1 MFDLVISRVQRLPEC
16 INKDVSTLQVLHN
29 FIFPSHLSTF
39 HLKQIRTRK
48 VSLASRFHQHLLVSN
63 YTFPILAFPR
73 RSPMH
78 FNHAPSWKHKY
89 WIEMVTETIFS
100 REEEIKTQT
109 LCAER
114 GRIRWNLERAQ
125 KSTKCHFLFRWKMIM
140 SSHNA
145 SCTAADIWWE
155 SAFFFSFPISPSRT
169 RFLRQV
175 PASSSNDSVVEIAM
189 NIAHNA
195 NTNMCPSRLN
205 YSCEKLF
212 LVLVD

>member
-1 MFDLVISRVQRLPEC
+1 MCQHYEF
-16 INKDVSTLQVLHN
+16 

-39 HLKQIRTRK
+39 HLKQIQTRK
-48 VSLASRFHQHLLVSN
+48 VSLASRFHQRLLVLH

-78 FNHAPSWKHKY
+78 FNHALLWKHKY
-89 WIEMVTETIFS
+89 WNEMVTETIFS
-100 REEEIKTQT
+100 REEEINLQT

-114 GRIRWNLERAQ
+114 GWIRWNLERAQ

-155 SAFFFSFPISPSRT
+155 SAFFFSFPTSPSRT
-169 RFLRQV
+169 RFFAPSAWLHLLMTPSVKVRYRWISHTMRIQICAGV
-175 PASSSNDSVVEIAM
+175 DLITAAKSFFWFLWIKWDSEFWIAFVCSQ
-189 NIAHNA
+189 I
-195 NTNMCPSRLN
+195 
-205 YSCEKLF
+205 
-212 LVLVD
+212 V